1 MAVDITDVSSD
12 QRDSTDAAGEL
23 GRLCDLLG
31 ALRGEVALA
40 DSAGLHDVA
49 DRLAAYERLV
59 RRVVHTAITDRYAD
73 AA

>member
-1 MAVDITDVSSD
+1 MAVDIENVSSD
-12 QRDSTDAAGEL
+12 RRDAGVRAEEL
-23 GRLCDLLG
+23 GRLCDLLD
-31 ALRGEVALA
+31 ALRAEVALA

-59 RRVVHTAITDRYAD
+59 RRVLHAAITDRFAD